1 MQKITHG
8 FRIGT
13 IIPSSRENKFET
25 QISPRISQEE
35 IISVSGIEESP
46 SVLDAESL
54 LVS

>member
-13 IIPSSRENKFET
+13 IIPSLRENKIET
-25 QISPRISQEE
+25 QISPRISQDE
-35 IISVSGIEESP
+35 ISKSGIEESP

-54 LVS
+54 LTS